1 MIRAFEISYDGTAY
15 AGWQIQNNA
24 PTIQGIIED
33 GLEKVLKEHVRI
45 SYAGRTD
52 AGVHAF
58 GQVISFSSGM
68 NMTGEQFL
76 RALNALLPQDI
87 RIMKA
92 LDVEPN
98 FHPRFS
104 ARARWYRYI
113 IWNGKELVPFFRN
126 YALWLNR
133 QIDPSRLQD
142 YCKRIIGE
150 HNFTT
155 FASLEENENPVRRIH
170 SCEVRRKNDFVWLD
184 IIANSFLRKM
194 VRTIV
199 GTFLKLEQEGVG
211 PELIDEML
219 RAEDRGIAAETA
231 FAGGL
236 YLAKVFY

>member
-1 MIRAFEISYDGTAY
+1 
-15 AGWQIQNNA
+15 
-24 PTIQGIIED
+24 
-33 GLEKVLKEHVRI
+33 
-45 SYAGRTD
+45 
-52 AGVHAF
+52 
-58 GQVISFSSGM
+58 M

-76 RALNALLPQDI
+76 RALNALLPPDI
-87 RIMKA
+87 RIMKT
-92 LDVEPN
+92 LDVGSD

-113 IWNGKELVPFFRN
+113 IWNGEELVPFFRN

-133 QIDPSRLQD
+133 QVDLTKLQD

-155 FASLEENENPVRRIH
+155 FASLEQNENPIRRIH
-170 SCEVRRKNDFVWLD
+170 SCEVRRKNDFILLD

-219 RAEDRGIAAETA
+219 RAEDRSVAAGTV